1 MGRSCNPVKH
11 RKRDCLQIWG
21 GVWDNYHNGALGHI
35 MGRSVNSLLTTWGVG
50 ESVMGRSVTNVG
62 RSGMGRS
69 VMKRN
74 VCKPLLDLRIPLL

>member
-1 MGRSCNPVKH
+1 
-11 RKRDCLQIWG
+11 
-21 GVWDNYHNGALGHI
+21 

-69 VMKRN
+69 VMERN
-74 VCKPLLDLRIPLL
+74 VCKPLFDLPLSLL